1 MDSLIFKSFLP
12 EIFFSTATLMLIVL
26 NTRTIN
32 NLKYNFPVIDKEIF
46 SQIIFILILFII
58 FQNDL
63 RIEGAFSTHTLLNDS
78 PIRLTKQILALF
90 TIVALVL
97 VNEAYTLQKLSFIE
111 FYFIF
116 ALSLLSFFLMIS
128 CSNLLMFYVLME
140 LQALSFY
147 ILASFNRNSIFS
159 LEAGLKYFVY
169 GAFASGVYLLG
180 VSFLYGALGT
190 ISLNNLYTLFLF
202 PLESYNGSI
211 DYIVGISIVFITSS
225 LLFKVAAAPFYEWA
239 IDVYEGAPLSSTIIF
254 SIVPKIS
261 LFFFLSKWFLL
272 VSYKPTYSIFLAIV
286 GIATIFVGTF
296 GALAQK
302 RLKRLLIF
310 SSIAQT
316 GFLIAGFSFPHIIG
330 YMYSFFFLGVY
341 LITSILVWG
350 HFVLFHYF
358 SHKTNTYYLSK
369 YTSLYIS
376 TITDLFKSQPFW
388 AFSLIII
395 FFSIAG
401 IPPLGGFL
409 SKMFIIYSYI
419 SAKDSVGY
427 ILGLI
432 LILATS
438 ISVYYYLR
446 ILKVAFFEPKTNNN
460 NEDFRTIYSSDA
472 ITIIIPILLSF
483 LLVVF
488 FLPKLFLFVC
498 YFISLGS
505 FIL

>member
-32 NLKYNFPVIDKEIF
+32 NLKYNFPIIDKEIF
-46 SQIIFILILFII
+46 SQIVFVLILFII

-63 RIEGAFSTHTLLNDS
+63 RIEGVFSTHTLLNDS
-78 PIRLTKQILALF
+78 PLRLAKQILAFF
-90 TIVALVL
+90 TIVALIL
-97 VNEAYTLQKLSFIE
+97 VNEAYTLQKLSFVE

-116 ALSLLSFFLMIS
+116 ALSLLAFFLMIS

-147 ILASFNRNSIFS
+147 VLASFNRNSVFS

-169 GAFASGVYLLG
+169 GAFASGIYLLG

-190 ISLNNLYTLFLF
+190 ISLNNLNALLSFSLN
-202 PLESYNGSI
+202 SYNESI
-211 DYIVGISIVFITSS
+211 NYIVIVSIAFITVS
-225 LLFKVAAAPFYEWA
+225 LFFKIAVVPFYEWVV
-239 IDVYEGAPLSSTIIF
+239 DVYEGSPLSSTIIF
-254 SIVPKIS
+254 SIIPKIP
-261 LFFFLSKWFLL
+261 LFFFLSKWFLIL
-272 VSYKPTYSIFLAIV
+272 SNKSQLLFIV
-286 GIATIFVGTF
+286 ATLGIVTILVGTF

-316 GFLIAGFSFPHIIG
+316 GFLVAGLSYPHITG

-358 SHKTNTYYLSK
+358 SHKTNTHYLSK
-369 YTSLYIS
+369 YTTLYVS
-376 TITDLFKSQPFW
+376 TIRGLFKFQPFW
-388 AFSLIII
+388 AFSFIII

-409 SKMFIIYSYI
+409 SKMFIIYSCI
-419 SAKDSVGY
+419 SIKNHLFALV
-427 ILGLI
+427 

-438 ISVYYYLR
+438 ISVFYYLK
-446 ILKVAFFEPKTNNN
+446 ILKVAFFEPKTNKNK
-460 NEDFRTIYSSDA
+460 EDFRTIYPLDS
-472 ITIIIPILLSF
+472 ITIIIPIFLSF

-488 FLPKLFLFVC
+488 FLPNLFLSAC
-498 YFISLGS
+498 HFISLGS